1 MNMLGLHKM
10 KYDFSFLLYEI
21 TSQGIVLYTVL
32 FSLLKPKLKHKQ
44 YFLCY
49 VNLQQ
54 RVCVRTV
61 KK

>member
-1 MNMLGLHKM
+1 M

-32 FSLLKPKLKHKQ
+32 FSLLKPKLKRKQ
-44 YFLCY
+44 YFLHY

-54 RVCVRTV
+54 RVCVRMV
-61 KK
+61 KKQ